1 MIKFIIT
8 FCLLTFCLLNI
19 KAQNHISEGVISDNG
34 SNINLNIASIS
45 ILKAKDSV
53 LYITTRSDVNGYF
66 KFKNPKIGKY
76 ILLVSYPKYLDYVE
90 QFSID
95 SSNLFRQAQ

>member
-45 ILKAKDSV
+45 ILKAKD
-53 LYITTRSDVNGYF
+53 LFFTLQQDQMLTA
-66 KFKNPKIGKY
+66 
-76 ILLVSYPKYLDYVE
+76 ILNSKTQKLENIFYLSLI
-90 QFSID
+90 Q
-95 SSNLFRQAQ
+95 NT